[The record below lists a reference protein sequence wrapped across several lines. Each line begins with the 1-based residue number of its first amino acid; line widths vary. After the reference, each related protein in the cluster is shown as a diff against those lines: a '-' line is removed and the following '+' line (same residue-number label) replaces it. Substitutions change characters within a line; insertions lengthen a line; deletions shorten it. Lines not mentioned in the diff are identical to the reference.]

1 MNKMQ
6 EQDRMKEDRMI
17 EAMQEIILEM
27 KRLNN
32 NMENMQNVITSS
44 SRNMTDELEYKLGD
58 IHGSLIQLNSNVL
71 NGGK

>member
-1 MNKMQ
+1 MQ